1 MSSRCVIQ
9 YVFFVILIAI
19 NFNNGVGAKI
29 NPDQKTSNSKQWK
42 GNLHTHSF
50 WSDGDDFPEM
60 IVSWY
65 VENGYNFLA
74 LSDHNILQEGDKWIF
89 PAAGGEA
96 VEKTYLNY
104 LAKFGKEWVETE
116 KDPELGLTV
125 RLKPHLDP

>member
-29 NPDQKTSNSKQWK
+29 NPDQKKSNSKWWK

-89 PAAGGEA
+89 LSTGGGRE
-96 VEKTYLNY
+96 N
-104 LAKFGKEWVETE
+104 W
-116 KDPELGLTV
+116 
-125 RLKPHLDP
+125 RLPLCDFPT